1 MGRIA
6 TEMLLDMIERGTPHP
21 DVADV
26 IVEPRLVVRQS
37 TGPLPG

>member
-1 MGRIA
+1 
-6 TEMLLDMIERGTPHP
+6 MIDSGIPHP
-21 DVADV
+21 DVPDV